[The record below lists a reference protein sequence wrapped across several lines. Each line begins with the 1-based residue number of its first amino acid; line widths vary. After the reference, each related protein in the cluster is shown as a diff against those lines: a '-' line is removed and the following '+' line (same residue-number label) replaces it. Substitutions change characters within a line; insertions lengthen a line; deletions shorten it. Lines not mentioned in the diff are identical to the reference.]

1 MNIMNNVNK
10 NLYKINEPE
19 YINLGLT
26 GLANIGNTCY
36 LNSCI
41 QLLSH
46 SYELSNLLKHGNYKS
61 KLKKIPDSILLIE
74 WDKLRELMWSENC
87 TIAPYGFV
95 KAVHN
100 IASQKNHILFTG
112 YQQNDIYEFF
122 LFLLDSFHNALSR
135 EVNMEIT
142 GIAENNTD
150 KLAEN
155 CYKMIQNMYKNEY
168 SEILEIFYG
177 IHISEIISI
186 ENNKTLSSKPEPFS
200 ALHLSINNSKTIYEC
215 LDKYCEKEELIDDNA
230 WFNEKTK
237 TKINVKKGI
246 VFWSFPEILIITLKR
261 WNIKGNKIN
270 NVIDT
275 PLNDLDLSKYIYG
288 YNNISYI
295 YDLFGVGN
303 HTGNSLGG
311 HYFAYIKNLNNKWY
325 EYNDT
330 NINEIESSNIITSKC
345 YCLFY
350 RKKK

>member
-230 WFNEKTK
+230 WFNEKTNTYQNIYK
-237 TKINVKKGI
+237 SLL
-246 VFWSFPEILIITLKR
+246 FWNLPDILIITLKR
-261 WNIKGNKIN
+261 FNNKN
-270 NVIDT
+270 NKLKSVITFPVDN
-275 PLNDLDLSKYIYG
+275 LNLSKYIIG
-288 YNNISYI
+288 YNPNSYKYNLISVI
-295 YDLFGVGN
+295 NHSGN
-303 HTGNSLGG
+303 CNGG
-311 HYFAYIKNLNNKWY
+311 HYYSYIKNFDNLWY

-330 NINEIESSNIITSKC
+330 IVKPISISQIITNKA
-345 YCLFY
+345 YCLIY
-350 RKKK
+350 KKI